1 MFALKG
7 KVALVTGASQGL
19 GRGLATTLAR
29 HGCSVVLAAR
39 QRDKLEVVRHE
50 IEAAGGAALVVPCDL
65 GDRDAIKVAAEAS
78 ETKFGPVNILV
89 NNAGVALSK
98 PVMDQ
103 SEEDWDLVLG
113 TNLKGAFLMAQA
125 AARRMIANRV
135 AGSIINI
142 ASVLGLGVVGHL
154 APYCAAKAGLIHLTK
169 AMALELARHDI
180 RSNAIAPGYIE
191 TDMNRS
197 FFRTE
202 QGQELIRNIPQ
213 RRLGQDDDLA
223 GALLLLAS
231 DASRYMTGTV
241 LTVDGGFLLA

>member
-1 MFALKG
+1 MM
-7 KVALVTGASQGL
+7 
-19 GRGLATTLAR
+19 
-29 HGCSVVLAAR
+29 
-39 QRDKLEVVRHE
+39 E
-50 IEAAGGAALVVPCDL
+50 
-65 GDRDAIKVAAEAS
+65 
-78 ETKFGPVNILV
+78 
-89 NNAGVALSK
+89 
-98 PVMDQ
+98 Q

-125 AARRMIANRV
+125 AARRMIANRA

-142 ASVLGLGVVGHL
+142 VSVLGLGVVGHL

-169 AMALELARHDI
+169 AMAFELARHDI

-197 FFRTE
+197 LFRTE
-202 QGQELIRNIPQ
+202 QRQELIRKIPQ

-231 DASRYMTGTV
+231 DASRYMTGTA

>member
-1 MFALKG
+1 MFALEG

-19 GRGLATTLAR
+19 GRGLAITLAR

-39 QRDKLEVVRHE
+39 QRDKLEAVRHE

-65 GDRDAIKVAAEAS
+65 GDRDAIKAAAEAS
-78 ETKFGPVNILV
+78 ETKLGPVSILV

-98 PVMDQ
+98 PVMEQ
-103 SEEDWDLVLG
+103 SDEDWDLVLG

-142 ASVLGLGVVGHL
+142 VSVLGLGVVGHL

-169 AMALELARHDI
+169 AMAFELARHDI

-202 QGQELIRNIPQ
+202 QGQKLIRKIPQ
-213 RRLGQDDDLA
+213 RRLA
-223 GALLLLAS
+223 RTMILLVRCYFS
-231 DASRYMTGTV
+231 PPTHRVT
-241 LTVDGGFLLA
+241 

>member
-1 MFALKG
+1 MFALEG

-19 GRGLATTLAR
+19 GRGLAITLAR

-39 QRDKLEVVRHE
+39 QRDKLEAVRHE

-65 GDRDAIKVAAEAS
+65 GDRDAIKAAAEAS
-78 ETKFGPVNILV
+78 ETKLGPVSILV

-98 PVMDQ
+98 PVMEQ

-142 ASVLGLGVVGHL
+142 VSVLGLGVVGHL

-169 AMALELARHDI
+169 AMAFELARHDI

-202 QGQELIRNIPQ
+202 QGQKLIRKIPQ

-223 GALLLLAS
+223 GALLLFAS